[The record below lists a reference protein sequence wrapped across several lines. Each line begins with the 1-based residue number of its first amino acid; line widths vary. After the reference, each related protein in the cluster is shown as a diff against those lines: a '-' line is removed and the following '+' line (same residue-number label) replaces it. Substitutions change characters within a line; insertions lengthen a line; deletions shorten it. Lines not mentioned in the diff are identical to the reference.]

1 MQVSARGGTPK
12 PNFFCQGPKQRGRR
26 CHINSRLALPS
37 ITRADSS
44 VLLRAAKIVK
54 QLPVERDNRIAYRI
68 KSPAEAFE
76 RIAEESQLRRSA
88 DLP

>member
-1 MQVSARGGTPK
+1 MPHKFAIGAAVYYEGGFLSAAARG
-12 PNFFCQGPKQRGRR
+12 
-26 CHINSRLALPS
+26 AY
-37 ITRADSS
+37 
-44 VLLRAAKIVK
+44 KIVK